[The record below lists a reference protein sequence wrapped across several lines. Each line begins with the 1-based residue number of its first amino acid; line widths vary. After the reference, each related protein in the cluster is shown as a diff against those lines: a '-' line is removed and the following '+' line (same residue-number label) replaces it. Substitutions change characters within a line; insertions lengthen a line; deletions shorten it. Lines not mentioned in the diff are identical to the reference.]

1 MKKKSKRKNIP
12 VTAQDRHVSSLSPA
26 AVMEMPVVVV
36 AVIVVLAKEI
46 VITLVMK
53 IRC

>member
-12 VTAQDRHVSSLSPA
+12 VTAQNRHVSSLSPA
-26 AVMEMPVVVV
+26 AVMEMVVI
-36 AVIVVLAKEI
+36 AVIMVLAKEI
-46 VITLVMK
+46 VIPLVIK